1 MSTKGPHVKVSIGFA
16 GGQVL
21 AVRVSAQALELLN
34 AALGTPAPWFD
45 LELDDGAV
53 RIALAQI
60 AYVRVDS
67 DAAHVGFGV

>member
-1 MSTKGPHVKVSIGFA
+1 MNATKHVKASIGFA

-21 AVRVSAQALELLN
+21 AVRVTAEAIELLN
-34 AALGTPAPWFD
+34 AALDTPAPWFD

-53 RIALAQI
+53 RISLAQI

-67 DAAHVGFGV
+67 DAGLVGFGA

>member
-1 MSTKGPHVKVSIGFA
+1 MNATKHVKASIGFA

-21 AVRVSAQALELLN
+21 AVRVTAEALEGLN
-34 AALGTPAPWFD
+34 GALGTPAPWFD

-53 RIALAQI
+53 RISLAQI

-67 DAAHVGFGV
+67 DAALVGFGA

>member
-1 MSTKGPHVKVSIGFA
+1 MNATKHVKASIGFA

-21 AVRVSAQALELLN
+21 AVRVAADALELLN
-34 AALGTPAPWFD
+34 AALGTPAPWFE
-45 LELDDGAV
+45 LELEDGTV

-67 DAAHVGFGV
+67 DEPRVGFGA